1 MFPNSFAPGC
11 LLELELVIPF
21 GAGVREGPSRFRYCT
36 WWNEP
41 VNGRAWKVVLE
52 REGPLIF
59 KETGPVYVTAIVET
73 IQGLHLMVHR
83 TGFQPRLLRV
93 LAVC

>member
-1 MFPNSFAPGC
+1 M
-11 LLELELVIPF
+11 
-21 GAGVREGPSRFRYCT
+21 
-36 WWNEP
+36 
-41 VNGRAWKVVLE
+41 
-52 REGPLIF
+52 IF